1 MTQPVDFGTC
11 WGTPNG
17 QDLSMPSYMA
27 KGFQVVAEAVLRRWS
42 TTRGRL
48 VDDPN
53 YGTNVTD
60 SISDDLSPRDIARL
74 NQSLA
79 AEAQKDE
86 RVLKAV
92 VSVTLTAP
100 GRTFAPSPGGDV
112 AGVLIVTGAIQTAQ
126 GAFKLVVSA
135 SQAGVQL
142 LQVSP

>member
-53 YGTNVTD
+53 YGENLVD
-60 SISDDLSPRDIARL
+60 MISTI
-74 NQSLA
+74 
-79 AEAQKDE
+79 
-86 RVLKAV
+86 
-92 VSVTLTAP
+92 
-100 GRTFAPSPGGDV
+100 
-112 AGVLIVTGAIQTAQ
+112 
-126 GAFKLVVSA
+126 
-135 SQAGVQL
+135 
-142 LQVSP
+142 

>member
-53 YGTNVTD
+53 YGENLVD
-60 SISDDLSPRDIARL
+60 MISDDLSPRDVARK
-74 NQSLA
+74 QQALA

-92 VSVTLTAP
+92 VTLTL
-100 GRTFAPSPGGDV
+100 T
-112 AGVLIVTGAIQTAQ
+112 AGVLIATGAIRTAQ
-126 GAFKLVVSA
+126 GQFKMVVSA
-135 SQAGVQL
+135 SAAGVL
-142 LQVSP
+142 LLGDF

>member
-92 VSVTLTAP
+92 VSVTLTA
-100 GRTFAPSPGGDV
+100 
-112 AGVLIVTGAIQTAQ
+112 GVLIVTGAIQTAQ
-126 GAFKLVVSA
+126 GAFKMVVSA
-135 SQAGVQL
+135 SAAGVL
-142 LQVSP
+142 LLGVSQ

>member
-92 VSVTLTAP
+92 VSVTLTA
-100 GRTFAPSPGGDV
+100 
-112 AGVLIVTGAIQTAQ
+112 GVLIVTGAIQTAQ

>member
-1 MTQPVDFGTC
+1 MTQPVDFGSC
-11 WGTPNG
+11 WSCVS
-17 QDLSMPSYMA
+17 DLTMPAVMA
-27 KGFQVVAEAVLRRWS
+27 KGPRCVAEAVVRRWS

-53 YGTNVTD
+53 YGTTVTD

-92 VSVTLTAP
+92 VSVTLTA
-100 GRTFAPSPGGDV
+100 
-112 AGVLIVTGAIQTAQ
+112 GVLIVTGAIHTAQ

>member
-92 VSVTLTAP
+92 VSVTLTA
-100 GRTFAPSPGGDV
+100 
-112 AGVLIVTGAIQTAQ
+112 GVLIVTGAIQTAQ
-126 GAFKLVVSA
+126 GQFKLVVSA

>member
-11 WGTPNG
+11 WSCVS
-17 QDLSMPSYMA
+17 DLTMPAVMA
-27 KGFQVVAEAVLRRWS
+27 KGPQCVAEAVVRRWS

-79 AEAQKDE
+79 AEAQKD
-86 RVLKAV
+86 
-92 VSVTLTAP
+92 
-100 GRTFAPSPGGDV
+100 
-112 AGVLIVTGAIQTAQ
+112 
-126 GAFKLVVSA
+126 
-135 SQAGVQL
+135 
-142 LQVSP
+142 